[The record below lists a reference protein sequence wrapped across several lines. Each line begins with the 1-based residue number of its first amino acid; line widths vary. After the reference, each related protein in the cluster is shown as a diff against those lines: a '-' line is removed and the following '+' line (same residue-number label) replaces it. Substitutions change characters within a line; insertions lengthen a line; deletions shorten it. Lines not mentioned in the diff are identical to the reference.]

1 MRTLI
6 PWRWK
11 EGQSGPDNTLTEFKK
26 KGNDLFNRA
35 FGSSRW
41 LPVFHFTRG
50 FTPSFDVSETDEDII
65 VKAELPGVDPKEVEV
80 NLTGSTLTVKGE
92 KKEEREEKTENM
104 HRIERSFGSFS
115 RSVTLPCEVKE
126 DKIEATFKDGVL
138 NLKLPK
144 AESSKKRSIKID
156 IKSI

>member
-1 MRTLI
+1 MRALI

-11 EGQSGPDNTLTEFKK
+11 EGQSGPNNTLTEFKK

-41 LPVFHFTRG
+41 LPAFHFTRG

-80 NLTGSTLTVKGE
+80 NLTGSTLTVNGE
-92 KKEEREEKTENM
+92 KKEEREDKTENM

-138 NLKLPK
+138 HLKLPK
-144 AESSKKRSIKID
+144 IELSKKRSIKID
-156 IKSI
+156 IK

>member
-1 MRTLI
+1 MRSLI

-11 EGQSGPDNTLTEFKK
+11 EGQSTPDNALTEFRKEVD
-26 KGNDLFNRA
+26 DLFTQF
-35 FGSSRW
+35 FGNAGWSPGSY
-41 LPVFHFTRG
+41 FSKG
-50 FTPSFDVSETDEDII
+50 FTPAFDVSETDEDIV
-65 VKAELPGVDPKEVEV
+65 VKAELPGVEPKEIEV
-80 NLTGSTLTVKGE
+80 NLTGTTLTVKGE

-126 DKIEATFKDGVL
+126 DLVEASFKNGVL

-144 AESSKKRSIKID
+144 AESTKKRSIKID
-156 IKSI
+156 VK

>member
-6 PWRWK
+6 PWRRK
-11 EGQSGPDNTLTEFKK
+11 EGQSGPNNTLTEFKK

-35 FGSSRW
+35 FGGSRW
-41 LPVFHFTRG
+41 LPAFHCTRG
-50 FTPSFDVSETDEDII
+50 FTPSFDVSETDENII

-92 KKEEREEKTENM
+92 KKEEREQKTESM

-115 RSVTLPCEVKE
+115 RSVTLPCEVKKE
-126 DKIEATFKDGVL
+126 KIEATLKNGVL

-144 AESSKKRSIKID
+144 AESSKKSSIKID
-156 IKSI
+156 VK